1 MACLCEFEL
10 GSGDVDLQMASDC
23 SSAEFEKQY
32 AVHVRDQSLSEYA
45 WGQSQSVLQRFQQ
58 GSLESASPLSYCH

>member
-1 MACLCEFEL
+1 MACLCKFEL

-32 AVHVRDQSLSEYA
+32 AVHVRDRSLSEYA
-45 WGQSQSVLQRFQQ
+45 
-58 GSLESASPLSYCH
+58 